1 MPDLLLII
9 ARALPALVRIIA
21 QADTAPLN
29 PWAPY
34 IGGGSFSAVMS
45 FLWWEERKERKES
58 QERERLTYK
67 EYSDRISKEVST
79 LEKTGELLLARRSRS

>member
-1 MPDLLLII
+1 MLELLAVATFL
-9 ARALPALVRIIA
+9 A
-21 QADTAPLN
+21 QADTPVN

-34 IGGGSFSAVMS
+34 IGGGSITAIMS

-58 QERERLTYK
+58 QERERATYK